1 MPDGGHSTLT
11 INVSM
16 ELDLSE
22 QNISMLVSPLCCCY
36 LAVSML
42 AINYGDT
49 FKGTKH
55 SEHQKV
61 MRGELRRE
69 ILVCEK
75 ASGRA
80 FLHVQQGTVT
90 GEGKV

>member
-1 MPDGGHSTLT
+1 
-11 INVSM
+11 
-16 ELDLSE
+16 
-22 QNISMLVSPLCCCY
+22 
-36 LAVSML
+36 ML

-80 FLHVQQGTVT
+80 FLHM
-90 GEGKV
+90 